1 MFDICAGRVNST
13 GTEIDVYVRMSR
25 FNSAINMYEPFEQK
39 LTFPEKPDQTALWS
53 DVWEKAF
60 IKEVECLIKG
70 EGGLPLR

>member
-1 MFDICAGRVNST
+1 
-13 GTEIDVYVRMSR
+13 MSR
-25 FNSAINMYEPFEQK
+25 LNSEINMYEPFEQK